1 MTIARDKSFH
11 PRNRIDAELAN
22 MSIVTLLLCIE
33 SEQSMIAA
41 NKELL
46 KVENSIQSRPKLAD
60 VVGSVIEYEYH

>member
-1 MTIARDKSFH
+1 
-11 PRNRIDAELAN
+11 
-22 MSIVTLLLCIE
+22 
-33 SEQSMIAA
+33 MIAA